1 MIDIKPDP
9 ELGMVEVQVHGK
21 LEATDFENLAP
32 VVDEMIAEMGKIR
45 GLVLNVQEFEGWDGI
60 DALLKHLAFVK
71 AHHQYVER
79 VAAVGNKSWL
89 KIVPKLASIFV
100 QAEPRYFE
108 LADLDKARK
117 WVSQSAATSRR

>member
-9 ELGMVEVQVHGK
+9 DLGMVEVQVHGK
-21 LEATDFENLAP
+21 LEVTDFESLTP
-32 VVDEMIAEMGKIR
+32 VVDEMIAAMGKIR

-79 VAAVGNKSWL
+79 VAAVGDKSWL
-89 KIVPKLASIFV
+89 KFVPKLASIFI

-108 LADLDKARK
+108 QADLDKARK
-117 WVSQSAATSRR
+117 WVSQSAAASGS